1 MLDIPSFGVLWG
13 KCWISNL
20 LVFYGGNAG
29 WIPHILVYYG
39 GNAGWIPH
47 ILVYYEVNAGR
58 YFCGINK
65 S

>member
-29 WIPHILVYYG
+29 YPIFWFSMGVMLDGYPIF
-39 GNAGWIPH
+39 WCTM
-47 ILVYYEVNAGR
+47 R
-58 YFCGINK
+58 
-65 S
+65 